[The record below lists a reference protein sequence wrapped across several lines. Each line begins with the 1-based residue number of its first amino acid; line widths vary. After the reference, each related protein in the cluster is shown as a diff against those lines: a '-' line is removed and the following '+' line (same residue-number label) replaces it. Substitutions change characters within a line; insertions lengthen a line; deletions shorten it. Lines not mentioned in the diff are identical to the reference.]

1 MKRIAIGILAACLM
15 MASPADLHAQGF
27 LKKLKD
33 KAEDKLM
40 NAIGLGSKEEQL
52 PQNEVK
58 MEEAEQEYQQP
69 ASATDKIPKLR
80 QSCVVWDGQVTP
92 STAADHRALM
102 NELPALPSAEE
113 MANPTPSVREAYY
126 NKLYS
131 LSLRAK
137 ELDDMYTCS
146 DEEILAAR
154 EKLYKELEGI
164 TGLTAEEMMMLDDEN
179 ISQAEKERLEQ
190 KMKDHI
196 LSGVNTDELAS
207 KAESMEPR
215 MKEIE
220 AELEVLNKKA
230 EKGTLTEAE
239 QIRLQQLNAE
249 MMQMAMEMMGSMGG
263 IMDIGAKAAKMT
275 ANLTN
280 RFEKQLNEYTAKVRA
295 IQVDSG
301 SIKDCEQIAK
311 EYEAELKGVYQQIW
325 AEEDEKKVHELYDR
339 ADALIKNYRTRA
351 AGIYRQGLVTKLQN
365 MKTLLPEAEQLY
377 SSMAEDGMIPECSMK
392 RAPLNVVIECIDI
405 LKSAYSDFPQPE
417 VQPYKVKVIDLGIN
431 KNEYICNG
439 ESGYGGSFA
448 LGGVSSSDGDAG
460 AAMEEDFK
468 KNSTFLVYNSD
479 ENCYYKVNNG
489 VRTRL
494 TGSGPFNYYVKQTRD
509 DSAYGEIPLRG
520 GGRKAVYERTGALIL
535 HDGTYCW
542 PMAMQRSG
550 EWLDFIMHNDG
561 KFEVCSYKL

>member
-1 MKRIAIGILAACLM
+1 MV
-15 MASPADLHAQGF
+15 MAMFLVAMPGESHAQGF

-40 NAIGLGSKEEQL
+40 NAIGLGSKEEQQ
-52 PQNEVK
+52 PQNEVD
-58 MEEAEQEYQQP
+58 MEETEQAYQQP
-69 ASATDKIPKLR
+69 ASATDKLPKLR
-80 QSCVVWDGQVTP
+80 QSSVVWDGQVTP

-102 NELPALPSAEE
+102 NELPSLPSAEE

-146 DEEILAAR
+146 DEEMLAAR
-154 EKLYKELEGI
+154 EKLYKEMEGI
-164 TGLTAEEMMMLDDEN
+164 TGLTSEEMMMLDDEN
-179 ISQAEKERLEQ
+179 VSQAEKDRLEQ
-190 KMKDHI
+190 KMMNHVLGGADTDA
-196 LSGVNTDELAS
+196 LTNTAQKL
-207 KAESMEPR
+207 EPR

-220 AELEVLNKKA
+220 AEVDALSKKA

-239 QIRLQQLNAE
+239 QARLQELNAE
-249 MMQMAMEMMGSMGG
+249 MMQLNMEMMGSMGG
-263 IMDIGAKAAKMT
+263 LMNIGAQAAQLTKK
-275 ANLTN
+275 LTN
-280 RFEKQLNEYTAKVRA
+280 NFEKQLNSYTEKVRA
-295 IQVDSG
+295 IQIDPG

-311 EYEAELKGVYQQIW
+311 EYEAELRGIYQQIW
-325 AEEDEKKVHELYDR
+325 DEEDAEKVHELYDR
-339 ADALIKNYRTRA
+339 ADALMKNYRTRA
-351 AGIYRQGLVTKLQN
+351 AQIYRQGLVTKLQN
-365 MKTLLPEAEQLY
+365 MQKLMPEAEQLY
-377 SSMAEDGMIPECSMK
+377 SGMAEDGMIPECSMK
-392 RAPLNVVIECIDI
+392 RAPLNVVIECIEI
-405 LKSAYSDFPQPE
+405 LESAYSDFPQPE
-417 VQPYKVKVIDLGIN
+417 VLPYKVKTIDLGVGV
-431 KNEYICNG
+431 NEYICNG

-448 LGGVSSSDGDAG
+448 RGGIGNSGSGGAAG
-460 AAMEEDFK
+460 VAMEEDFIR
-468 KNSTFLVYNSD
+468 NSTLLVYNSE
-479 ENCYYKVNNG
+479 ENRYYKISNG

-494 TGSGPFNYYVKQTRD
+494 EGNGPFDYHVPQKRD

-542 PMAMQRSG
+542 PMAMQRNG